1 MVSIANANQLLRTY
15 TWGKDLYG
23 PGGIGGLLSME
34 IKSGTQ
40 QGKYLYSYDAKG
52 NVTQVIKAETGEVV
66 NKYEYDPY
74 GNMTSKVELSG
85 YE

>member
-1 MVSIANANQLLRTY
+1 MPFRFDPFSQIIAVYDGNNANQLLRTY

-52 NVTQVIKAETGEVV
+52 
-66 NKYEYDPY
+66 
-74 GNMTSKVELSG
+74 
-85 YE
+85 